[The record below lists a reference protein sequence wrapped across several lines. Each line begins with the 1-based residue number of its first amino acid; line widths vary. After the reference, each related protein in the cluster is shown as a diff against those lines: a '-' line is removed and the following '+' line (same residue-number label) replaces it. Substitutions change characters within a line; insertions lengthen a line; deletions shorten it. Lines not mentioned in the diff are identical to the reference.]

1 VVHHSAPV
9 PVAHYRVPVPL
20 AVAVRRASSLKK
32 PMSAVKRDCSTS
44 IKGRLPSVWLTVA
57 WAKPLVPGGLITG
70 QVAVPVPTIRPVVV
84 VHRVVSMVPLVD
96 PVVQIIHRDQIPQ
109 PIVLVPPIVTVA
121 VAILTVV
128 AVVAVVAIPA
138 ARLPRNSAA
147 AAIKRTGILP
157 FRATAKMATVPIAR
171 RS

>member
-1 VVHHSAPV
+1 MLALKIRPAAMAH
-9 PVAHYRVPVPL
+9 PVA
-20 AVAVRRASSLKK
+20 
-32 PMSAVKRDCSTS
+32 PMVHPAAPAAR
-44 IKGRLPSVWLTVA
+44 I
-57 WAKPLVPGGLITG
+57 
-70 QVAVPVPTIRPVVV
+70 IR
-84 VHRVVSMVPLVD
+84 
-96 PVVQIIHRDQIPQ
+96 RDQILR
-109 PIVLVPPIVTVA
+109 PIVLVPPMVTAA

-128 AVVAVVAIPA
+128 AIIVAVVVVAIPA